1 MAQPALS
8 GVWGG
13 GGISGVVSNNNNFI
27 LIIPHMFYIYTVV
40 MM

>member
-8 GVWGG
+8 GGG
-13 GGISGVVSNNNNFI
+13 GGHIRGSVQYNNFI